1 MSGAVLLETKA
12 LNKRFGGVVAADN
25 IDFTVTEGELR
36 CLIGPNGAGKSTL
49 FSMLCGIQKAD
60 SGEIYAFGER
70 VTGRQAFHRVR
81 RGLGLTFQSNRAFH
95 DLSVEE
101 NLAIPRK
108 PLHARS
114 REKAGER
121 YRYAL
126 EAFGL
131 DPTDKTRAGE
141 LSHDQL
147 QWLEIAM
154 VLAGYPD
161 LVMLDEPTA
170 GMATEETNRTAEV
183 LKRLQDSGLT
193 VLVVEHDMAFVRDVA
208 DAVTVLHQGTIF
220 AEGTVEEITASEA
233 VRSIYL
239 GKV

>member
-12 LNKRFGGVVAADN
+12 LSKRFGGVVAANN

-60 SGEIYAFGER
+60 SGEIYAFGKR
-70 VTGRQAFHRVR
+70 VTHRQAFHRVR

-95 DLSVEE
+95 DLSVAE

-114 REKAGER
+114 HQKAAER

-126 EAFGL
+126 DAFGL
-131 DPTDKTRAGE
+131 DPADQTRSGE

-154 VLAGYPD
+154 VLAGFPD

-183 LKRLQDSGLT
+183 LKALQDSGLT
-193 VLVVEHDMAFVRDVA
+193 LLVVEHDMAFVRLVA
-208 DAVTVLHQGTIF
+208 DSVTVLHQGTIF
-220 AEGTVEEITASEA
+220 AEGTVEDITTSEA

-239 GKV
+239 GKA